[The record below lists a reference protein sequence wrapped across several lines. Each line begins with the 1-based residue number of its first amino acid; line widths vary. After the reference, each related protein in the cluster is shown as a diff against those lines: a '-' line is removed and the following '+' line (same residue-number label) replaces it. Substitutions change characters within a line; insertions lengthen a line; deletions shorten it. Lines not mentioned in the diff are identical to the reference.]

1 MMHYVNLSQ
10 KINGSLTSFL
20 QLYPMYREYQKEI
33 LGLTEKR
40 MAHRE
45 CHKDMCT
52 IDQQFVEYQLGVD
65 ITVEL
70 TKAAMH
76 FKALPEPMEAKNH
89 TTYDKQGKLACLTL
103 ATSYYA

>member
-1 MMHYVNLSQ
+1 MMHYVSLSQ

-40 MAHRE
+40 MALRE
-45 CHKDMCT
+45 CHTDMCT
-52 IDQQFVEYQLGVD
+52 LDQQLVEYQLGVD

-89 TTYDKQGKLACLTL
+89 TTM
-103 ATSYYA
+103 TSRARLPV

>member
-1 MMHYVNLSQ
+1 MHYVSLSQ
-10 KINGSLTSFL
+10 KINNSLTNFL

-40 MAHRE
+40 MAQRE
-45 CHKDMCT
+45 YHMDRCT
-52 IDQQFVEYQLGVD
+52 LDQQLVEYQLGVD

-76 FKALPEPMEAKNH
+76 FKSLPESMETKAY
-89 TTYDKQGKLACLTL
+89 TTYDKQGKVTSLPLTI
-103 ATSYYA
+103 SYYV